1 MLNRESIYRRMRHVP
16 ELRTMPAV
24 VKRLFEMLDD
34 PRLSVDD
41 IAACVSNDQVL
52 AAHLLKL
59 ANSPFFGFCSRV
71 TSIQQALVLLGVN
84 MAKAFLLGV
93 SLFRHVRGLGGLW
106 HHSVGTAIVTGVIT
120 QRQAIKEQGECF
132 VAGLLH
138 DIGKVFLLMK
148 FPDAYQHVLA
158 LVKEKAV
165 LIVDAEM
172 EIFNCT
178 HAEIGSWVLERWSL
192 PCQLVEAIRYHHQP
206 SLADKWFTETAL
218 VHVADALIRT
228 RGFGSGGDV
237 LVPLIDGTVSTRL
250 GLSEIE
256 IAAILSDSEDLLREA
271 EGFLSYE

>member
-1 MLNRESIYRRMRHVP
+1 
-16 ELRTMPAV
+16 MPAV
-24 VKRLFEMLDD
+24 VKKLFEMLDD

-84 MAKAFLLGV
+84 MAKALLLGV
-93 SLFRHVRGLGGLW
+93 SLFRHVRGLEGLW
-106 HHSVGTAIVTGVIT
+106 HHSVGTAIITGVIT
-120 QRQAIKEQGECF
+120 QRQAIREQEECF

-148 FPDAYQHVLA
+148 FPEDYRRVLVLA
-158 LVKEKAV
+158 KEKSG

-178 HAEIGSWVLERWSL
+178 HAEIGSWVLEGWNL
-192 PCQLVEAIRYHHQP
+192 PDQLVEAIRYHHTP
-206 SLADKWFTETAL
+206 ALADKWFTETAL
-218 VHVADALIRT
+218 VHVADALVRS
-228 RGFGSGGDV
+228 RGFGSGGDA
-237 LVPLIDGTVSTRL
+237 LAPLIDGAVRTRL
-250 GLSEIE
+250 NLSEVE
-256 IAAILSDSEDLLREA
+256 IAAILSDSEALLREA
-271 EGFLSYE
+271 ESFLACE